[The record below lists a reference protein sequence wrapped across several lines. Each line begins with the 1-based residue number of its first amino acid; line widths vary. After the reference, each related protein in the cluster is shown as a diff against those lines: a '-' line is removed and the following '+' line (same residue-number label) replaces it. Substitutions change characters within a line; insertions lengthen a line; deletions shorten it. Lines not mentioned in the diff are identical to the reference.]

1 MPDFDVDFC
10 YERRQEVID
19 YVNRKYGADHVAQIV
34 TFGTMAAR
42 GAIRDVGRALNIP
55 YADVDVVAKQVPSG
69 PGALHITLDEALKLS
84 KPLRDAYEGD
94 ERIRTLID
102 TAKAIEGMPRHA
114 STHAAGVVITRK
126 PVVDYVPLA
135 KNDESVVTQYVMTTL
150 EELGLLK
157 MDFLGLRNLTILDD
171 TVRLVQK
178 SRPSFSLADIPDNDP
193 AVFQMLSEGRT
204 SGVFQ
209 MESAGMTGV
218 CVGLKPQNIEDITA
232 IIALYRPGP
241 MDSIP
246 RFIAC
251 KHNPDKVKYKH
262 PMLEPILS
270 VTYGCIVYQEQV
282 MQIVRDLAGYTLGRS
297 DLVRRAMSKKK
308 AAVME
313 KERQNFVYGNPE
325 EGVKGCIANGIDE
338 KTANTIYD
346 EMIDFAKY
354 AFNKSH
360 AAAYAVVSYQTAYL
374 KYYYPVEFMAAL
386 MTSVK
391 DNVSKVS
398 EYILTCRQ
406 MGMKIMPPDI
416 NEGEGGF
423 SVSSGAIRYG
433 LSAIKSIGQ
442 SVVDE
447 IVKERTA
454 RGPFTSLENFI
465 DRMSNK
471 EVNKRTIESFIK
483 SGALDS
489 LPGTRKQ
496 KFLVSAALLDQK
508 NKEKKNSMEG
518 QMSLFDFVEEEEKE
532 QFQITFPDVGEYTKE
547 ELLAFEKEMLGVYV
561 SGHPLEEYMDLWK
574 KNVTAVSSDFV
585 VNEEEG
591 TARVRDG
598 AYVTIGG
605 MITEKT
611 VKTTR
616 QNKMM
621 AFITVEDLAGT
632 VEVLIFP
639 RDYEKNR
646 ELLIEDEKV
655 FVQGRVSIGDDPA
668 GKLICERITPFSM
681 VPRELWL
688 KYPDKEA
695 YFSAEQELLD
705 MLRLSEGSDRV
716 VIYLEA
722 ERAKKVL
729 PVNWSVSA
737 DSVLVERLSEKLGE
751 KNVKVVEKTIEKIG
765 KMN

>member
-1 MPDFDVDFC
+1 
-10 YERRQEVID
+10 
-19 YVNRKYGADHVAQIV
+19 
-34 TFGTMAAR
+34 
-42 GAIRDVGRALNIP
+42 
-55 YADVDVVAKQVPSG
+55 
-69 PGALHITLDEALKLS
+69 
-84 KPLRDAYEGD
+84 
-94 ERIRTLID
+94 
-102 TAKAIEGMPRHA
+102 
-114 STHAAGVVITRK
+114 
-126 PVVDYVPLA
+126 
-135 KNDESVVTQYVMTTL
+135 
-150 EELGLLK
+150 
-157 MDFLGLRNLTILDD
+157 
-171 TVRLVQK
+171 
-178 SRPSFSLADIPDNDP
+178 
-193 AVFQMLSEGRT
+193 
-204 SGVFQ
+204 
-209 MESAGMTGV
+209 
-218 CVGLKPQNIEDITA
+218 
-232 IIALYRPGP
+232 
-241 MDSIP
+241 
-246 RFIAC
+246 
-251 KHNPDKVKYKH
+251 
-262 PMLEPILS
+262 
-270 VTYGCIVYQEQV
+270 
-282 MQIVRDLAGYTLGRS
+282 
-297 DLVRRAMSKKK
+297 
-308 AAVME
+308 
-313 KERQNFVYGNPE
+313 
-325 EGVKGCIANGIDE
+325 
-338 KTANTIYD
+338 
-346 EMIDFAKY
+346 
-354 AFNKSH
+354 
-360 AAAYAVVSYQTAYL
+360 
-374 KYYYPVEFMAAL
+374 
-386 MTSVK
+386 
-391 DNVSKVS
+391 
-398 EYILTCRQ
+398 
-406 MGMKIMPPDI
+406 
-416 NEGEGGF
+416 
-423 SVSSGAIRYG
+423 
-433 LSAIKSIGQ
+433 
-442 SVVDE
+442 
-447 IVKERTA
+447 
-454 RGPFTSLENFI
+454 
-465 DRMSNK
+465 
-471 EVNKRTIESFIK
+471 
-483 SGALDS
+483 
-489 LPGTRKQ
+489 
-496 KFLVSAALLDQK
+496 
-508 NKEKKNSMEG
+508 
-518 QMSLFDFVEEEEKE
+518 
-532 QFQITFPDVGEYTKE
+532 
-547 ELLAFEKEMLGVYV
+547 MLGVYV

>member
-1 MPDFDVDFC
+1 
-10 YERRQEVID
+10 
-19 YVNRKYGADHVAQIV
+19 
-34 TFGTMAAR
+34 
-42 GAIRDVGRALNIP
+42 
-55 YADVDVVAKQVPSG
+55 
-69 PGALHITLDEALKLS
+69 
-84 KPLRDAYEGD
+84 
-94 ERIRTLID
+94 
-102 TAKAIEGMPRHA
+102 
-114 STHAAGVVITRK
+114 
-126 PVVDYVPLA
+126 
-135 KNDESVVTQYVMTTL
+135 
-150 EELGLLK
+150 
-157 MDFLGLRNLTILDD
+157 
-171 TVRLVQK
+171 
-178 SRPSFSLADIPDNDP
+178 
-193 AVFQMLSEGRT
+193 
-204 SGVFQ
+204 
-209 MESAGMTGV
+209 
-218 CVGLKPQNIEDITA
+218 
-232 IIALYRPGP
+232 
-241 MDSIP
+241 
-246 RFIAC
+246 
-251 KHNPDKVKYKH
+251 
-262 PMLEPILS
+262 
-270 VTYGCIVYQEQV
+270 
-282 MQIVRDLAGYTLGRS
+282 
-297 DLVRRAMSKKK
+297 
-308 AAVME
+308 
-313 KERQNFVYGNPE
+313 
-325 EGVKGCIANGIDE
+325 
-338 KTANTIYD
+338 
-346 EMIDFAKY
+346 
-354 AFNKSH
+354 
-360 AAAYAVVSYQTAYL
+360 
-374 KYYYPVEFMAAL
+374 
-386 MTSVK
+386 
-391 DNVSKVS
+391 
-398 EYILTCRQ
+398 

>member
-1 MPDFDVDFC
+1 
-10 YERRQEVID
+10 
-19 YVNRKYGADHVAQIV
+19 
-34 TFGTMAAR
+34 
-42 GAIRDVGRALNIP
+42 
-55 YADVDVVAKQVPSG
+55 
-69 PGALHITLDEALKLS
+69 
-84 KPLRDAYEGD
+84 
-94 ERIRTLID
+94 
-102 TAKAIEGMPRHA
+102 
-114 STHAAGVVITRK
+114 
-126 PVVDYVPLA
+126 
-135 KNDESVVTQYVMTTL
+135 
-150 EELGLLK
+150 
-157 MDFLGLRNLTILDD
+157 
-171 TVRLVQK
+171 
-178 SRPSFSLADIPDNDP
+178 
-193 AVFQMLSEGRT
+193 
-204 SGVFQ
+204 
-209 MESAGMTGV
+209 
-218 CVGLKPQNIEDITA
+218 
-232 IIALYRPGP
+232 
-241 MDSIP
+241 
-246 RFIAC
+246 
-251 KHNPDKVKYKH
+251 
-262 PMLEPILS
+262 
-270 VTYGCIVYQEQV
+270 
-282 MQIVRDLAGYTLGRS
+282 
-297 DLVRRAMSKKK
+297 
-308 AAVME
+308 
-313 KERQNFVYGNPE
+313 
-325 EGVKGCIANGIDE
+325 
-338 KTANTIYD
+338 
-346 EMIDFAKY
+346 MIDFAKY

-489 LPGTRKQ
+489 LPGTRK
-496 KFLVSAALLDQK
+496 
-508 NKEKKNSMEG
+508 

-695 YFSAEQELLD
+695 YFSAEQKLLD